1 MWPGK
6 PSCWHTLWKRIFPV
20 TTHNKWLP
28 RVPWWGTWA
37 SCRLDVWPA
46 LLFLY
51 LARAQVTRAIFG
63 KTADTVLLDCVVVR
77 GLLSTHA
84 VMCMAETL
92 TWEWWTGVMSFLW
105 HCTALWPWPSLLN
118 MLSFILFCLFRQGDR
133 WQIFTQQNLDLS
145 WASDGLFWE
154 AAHRNT
160 TIGTPPITKSPSPS

>member
-6 PSCWHTLWKRIFPV
+6 PSCWHTFWKRILPV

-28 RVPWWGTWA
+28 HVPRWGTRT
-37 SCRLDVWPA
+37 SCWLDVWPA

-63 KTADTVLLDCVVVR
+63 KRADTVLLDCVMVK

-84 VMCMAETL
+84 VMCMTETL
-92 TWEWWTGVMSFLW
+92 TWEWWTGVMLSLW
-105 HCTALWPWPSLLN
+105 HCSTLWPWPSLSA
-118 MLSFILFCLFRQGDR
+118 MLSFILLSLFRQGGR
-133 WQIFTQQNLDLS
+133 CQIFIQQSLDLS

-154 AAHRNT
+154 AACGNT
-160 TIGTPPITKSPSPS
+160 TNGTLPITKSPSPS